1 MYRSII
7 VARIRPNMQ
16 ESVAKVFAES
26 DATSL
31 PHDLGVV
38 RRSLYSLNDVYL
50 HVIDMTNEPG
60 ETLRKAAKM
69 PGFKEIS
76 LNLRPYVHAYD
87 EENWRTPQDALA
99 KEFYQWEAPAR

>member
-7 VARIRPNMQ
+7 VARIRPNVQ

-31 PHDLGVV
+31 PHDLGVI

-50 HVIDMTNEPG
+50 HVIDMKNDPH

-76 LNLRPYVHAYD
+76 TNLRPYVYAYD

-99 KEFYQWEAPAR
+99 KEFYHWEPQA